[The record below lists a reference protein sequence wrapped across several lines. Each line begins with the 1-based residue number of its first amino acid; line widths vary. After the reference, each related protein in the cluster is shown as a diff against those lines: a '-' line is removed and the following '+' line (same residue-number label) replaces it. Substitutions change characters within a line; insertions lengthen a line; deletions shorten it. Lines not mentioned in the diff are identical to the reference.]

1 MDNISAVV
9 EWGLVFSSFW
19 VLLVF
24 LLVFFWCCATEKNPE
39 EHQKGDLRHAHY
51 CH

>member
-1 MDNISAVV
+1 MDMDNISAVV

-24 LLVFFWCCATEKNPE
+24 LLVLCYREEPSRRTQKNTNHHNPS
-39 EHQKGDLRHAHY
+39 
-51 CH
+51 